1 MLHARTSAATR
12 RQPIGD
18 DPRLAPRLAARRLR
32 RLHAGAARARAVG
45 ARRAATPV
53 AELFDDLGKIVDY
66 NTKYFS
72 TALAGLT
79 DSRTAAAS
87 HILFGFNK
95 YDPSSAEGEAAALKA
110 KIAAGEISFAD
121 AAVEYSTCPSK
132 AKGGDLGTFKR
143 GAMVPEFDA
152 VCFDVDVPLNGLEGP
167 VKTQFGYH
175 LIQVRER
182 SE

>member
-1 MLHARTSAATR
+1 MIRASLLASLLAGCAAFTPAPLAR
-12 RQPIGD
+12 G
-18 DPRLAPRLAARRLR
+18 
-32 RLHAGAARARAVG
+32 AVG
-45 ARRAATPV
+45 ARRTATPV
-53 AELFDDLGKIVDY
+53 AGLFDDLGKIVDY

>member
-1 MLHARTSAATR
+1 MIRASLLASLLPGCAAFTPAPLAR
-12 RQPIGD
+12 G
-18 DPRLAPRLAARRLR
+18 
-32 RLHAGAARARAVG
+32 AVG

-53 AELFDDLGKIVDY
+53 AGLFDDLGKIVDY